1 MLPGRHSLFWRLALL
16 LASFCLLVVWLSW
29 IWGGRL
35 AQQSF
40 HLSEEAQAQLRQYA
54 VEAEQA
60 WQQSGPA
67 GVDAWLARL
76 AEREAGW
83 ASVLGANLQ
92 PLGSQALSP
101 LQYQQL
107 TFLRGVDWPM
117 SPRQRGLPYLSLPFA
132 EQPEQGRLVM
142 QLPLRFLPE
151 GFNPWLQWLIH
162 GLLPLLLSL
171 LLCVAL
177 YRLLLAPLRQLQA
190 QANALRGNRLDWR
203 GTRALSRRQDE
214 LGELARAFDHMTARL
229 QGSLN
234 FQRQLLRDLSHELRT
249 PLSRLRVAG
258 EAAGEL
264 DALRQRLEREVQGMR
279 QLVDATLELVWLDS
293 ERPQL
298 PLQAVSLRELWQVL
312 VEDACFESG
321 WQAARLPCRLPEGC
335 QVLGHLNSLA
345 QALENILR
353 NAIRHS
359 PVNGQVTLSGERQAD
374 DWLLCIED
382 QGGGVAVDA
391 LESIFRPFT
400 RLQAERPGGE
410 GYGLGLAIARRNIEL
425 QGGALWAENGCAG
438 LRLML
443 RLPAAD

>member
-40 HLSEEAQAQLRQYA
+40 HLNEEAQAQLRQYA

-107 TFLRGVDWPM
+107 TFLRSVDWPM

-190 QANALRGNRLDWR
+190 QANA
-203 GTRALSRRQDE
+203 
-214 LGELARAFDHMTARL
+214 
-229 QGSLN
+229 
-234 FQRQLLRDLSHELRT
+234 
-249 PLSRLRVAG
+249 
-258 EAAGEL
+258 
-264 DALRQRLEREVQGMR
+264 
-279 QLVDATLELVWLDS
+279 
-293 ERPQL
+293 
-298 PLQAVSLRELWQVL
+298 
-312 VEDACFESG
+312 
-321 WQAARLPCRLPEGC
+321 
-335 QVLGHLNSLA
+335 
-345 QALENILR
+345 
-353 NAIRHS
+353 
-359 PVNGQVTLSGERQAD
+359 
-374 DWLLCIED
+374 
-382 QGGGVAVDA
+382 
-391 LESIFRPFT
+391 
-400 RLQAERPGGE
+400 
-410 GYGLGLAIARRNIEL
+410 
-425 QGGALWAENGCAG
+425 
-438 LRLML
+438 
-443 RLPAAD
+443 